1 MNHRNTGLWLALMT
15 SAAAAQQLEPIPLA
29 LPKPLYESRKVELNV
44 PNLEKP
50 TGQGRPAFLA
60 PAGTRNVAR
69 GKPVTSSDEEPIV
82 GDLEM
87 VTDGNKDG
95 TDGTYV
101 ELRPGR
107 QHVTIDLQSRHLI
120 YAIVVWHYHKQ
131 PRVYYDVVVQ
141 AASDAAFTSGVRTLF
156 NNDHDNTTRLGL
168 GRQMNYIESAEGRLI
183 DARGVEARYVRLY
196 SHGNSSTLSNDYVEV
211 EVYGKPLP

>member
-1 MNHRNTGLWLALMT
+1 MKFSKTGLWLALLT
-15 SAAAAQQLEPIPLA
+15 STAAAQQLEPIPLT
-29 LPKPLYESRKVELNV
+29 LPKPLYEGRTVELNV

-50 TGQGRPAFLA
+50 LGQSRPAFLA

-95 TDGTYV
+95 TDGAYV
-101 ELRPGR
+101 ELRPGL
-107 QHVTIDLQSRHLI
+107 QHVTIDLGAKHVI
-120 YAIVVWHYHKQ
+120 HAIVVWHYHKQ
-131 PRVYYDVVVQ
+131 PRVYFDVIVQ
-141 AASDAAFTSGVRTLF
+141 AASDAEFSSGVRTLF
-156 NNDHDNTTRLGL
+156 NNDHDSTARLGI
-168 GRQMNYIESAEGRLI
+168 GRQMSYIESAEGRLI

-196 SHGNSSTLSNDYVEV
+196 SNGNSSTRANDYVEV